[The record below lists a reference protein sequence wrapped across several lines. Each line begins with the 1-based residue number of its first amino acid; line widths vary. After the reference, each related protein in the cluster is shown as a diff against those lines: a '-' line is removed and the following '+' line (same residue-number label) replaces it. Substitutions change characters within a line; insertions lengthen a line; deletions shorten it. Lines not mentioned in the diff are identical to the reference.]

1 MRPVHCAIESA
12 CVKRPGRV
20 SAVSQWRNSLSSSSS
35 KLAQLFLRYASPLA
49 ALRRLPVVGP
59 VLRWASGRLV
69 PRDSLVWVQVQR
81 GPAQGLWLYLNPRTG
96 RNYFEGGGEPE
107 VQAALQRYL
116 RPGMIFYDI
125 GANIGFFSLLA
136 ARIVGED
143 GRVIAFEADPEIAAR
158 LRGHIVRNNFRAI
171 SVEEKAVWSEPG
183 TVLFARTDP
192 AASPDRGLG
201 HVVANGAAD
210 TIQVDAVSLDEYVR
224 TAPSPD
230 FLKCDV
236 EGAEVEIFRGA
247 QRLLTEKGPIIL
259 CEMTSA
265 ENHLGLLGELARFG
279 YACKSIDPQHVLA
292 LPYGKA

>member
-20 SAVSQWRNSLSSSSS
+20 SGGSQWRNGLSSSSS
-35 KLAQLFLRYASPLA
+35 KLAQIFLRYASPLA

-136 ARIVGED
+136 ARI
-143 GRVIAFEADPEIAAR
+143 
-158 LRGHIVRNNFRAI
+158 RGHIVRNNFRAI

-210 TIQVDAVSLDEYVR
+210 TIQVDAVSLNEYVR
-224 TAPSPD
+224 TAPAPD

-247 QRLLTEKGPIIL
+247 QRLLTETCPIIL
-259 CEMTSA
+259 CEMHSA
-265 ENHLGLLGELARFG
+265 ENHRVLLGEFARFG

-292 LPYGKA
+292 LPDGKA